1 MPQRSRA
8 ITRNDLK
15 VTSDPGISIA
25 VREVI
30 VERQKPATALPVLL
44 VHGGGGGGIPSFDNL
59 AANASV
65 AENLA
70 LAGSIVYLIDIRGW
84 GGSTRP
90 VQLERA
96 PEKHP
101 PAVSSEEAVRDI
113 AAVVEF
119 VCDRLGVERIAL
131 IGWASG
137 GHWAGMYA
145 SRYPQRVAR
154 LVLLNSLYGVAA
166 TWSMRSAFE
175 DKDHPGEFDRSVGAY
190 ALRSA
195 QSLLGAWERT
205 IPIDDKDAWR
215 DPEAASAYA
224 RLTIAGDPTSNDR
237 TPPSVRTPTGFQ
249 KDSFAMA
256 LGHRFWEARDITA
269 DVLII
274 RGTRDF
280 WSRPED
286 VTALQH
292 EMICARSVQLLE
304 IEEGTHFLFL
314 DRPERGRQA
323 FIDAVIRFLGM

>member
-1 MPQRSRA
+1 M
-8 ITRNDLK
+8 
-15 VTSDPGISIA
+15 
-25 VREVI
+25 
-30 VERQKPATALPVLL
+30 LPVLL
-44 VHGGGGGGIPSFDNL
+44 VHGGGGGGVPSFDSP

-65 AENLA
+65 AGDLA
-70 LAGSIVYLIDIRGW
+70 LAGYIVYLIDIRGW

-90 VQLERA
+90 VQLEHA
-96 PEKHP
+96 PEKYS

-119 VCDRLGVERIAL
+119 ICDRLGVKTVAL

-145 SRYPQRVAR
+145 SRYPHRVSG

-166 TWSMRSAFE
+166 PWSMRSAFE

-190 ALRSA
+190 VLRSA

-205 IPIDDKDAWR
+205 IPIADKNAWR

-249 KDSFAMA
+249 QDSFAMA
-256 LGHRFWEARDITA
+256 LGHRFWEASDITA
-269 DVLII
+269 DVLIM

-286 VTALQH
+286 VAALQR
-292 EMICARSVQLLE
+292 ELTSARSVHLLE
-304 IEEGTHFLFL
+304 IEDGTHFLFL

-323 FIDAVIRFLGM
+323 FIDRVIQFLKI